1 MPVPLLREPRRMW
14 VSLSWISALPCW
26 LMILSFIWPGVMG
39 TCPLRGKIL
48 GVLVERYRGIPPSRD
63 AGRTLARDTS
73 SVENTGGREY
83 PLAEMLRGPRARGS
97 GGGGVVGGGG
107 GARGGVGR
115 GGGGVC
121 VFS

>member
-1 MPVPLLREPRRMW
+1 
-14 VSLSWISALPCW
+14 
-26 LMILSFIWPGVMG
+26 MG

-83 PLAEMLRGPRARGS
+83 PLAEMLGGCVCSVEKILGTIPRQWRHWGLL
-97 GGGGVVGGGG
+97 
-107 GARGGVGR
+107 
-115 GGGGVC
+115 
-121 VFS
+121 

>member
-1 MPVPLLREPRRMW
+1 MGEPLLDLGSPVLVDDPEFY
-14 VSLSWISALPCW
+14 LAGL
-26 LMILSFIWPGVMG
+26 MG

-83 PLAEMLRGPRARGS
+83 PLAEMLRGA
-97 GGGGVVGGGG
+97 
-107 GARGGVGR
+107 
-115 GGGGVC
+115 GGVC